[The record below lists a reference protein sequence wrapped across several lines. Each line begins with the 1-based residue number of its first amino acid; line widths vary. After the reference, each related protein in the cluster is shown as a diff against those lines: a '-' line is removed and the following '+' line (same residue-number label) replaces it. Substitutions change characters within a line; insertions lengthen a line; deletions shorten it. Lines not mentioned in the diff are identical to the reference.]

1 MYDSNNFEAIYT
13 EIDLFWHN
21 SLLKSED
28 TCRDYEKLDY
38 NYEQCFSKNL
48 IDFLIQE
55 LGCLP
60 PWFKNAKVIN
70 TLIEMIILKSVLV
83 FLATLSYNFFIP
95 WFNTVGA
102 RKYAAF
108 LRRECVG
115 VAHCAS
121 SKTTTNTVRCVTFPF
136 EANKMV
142 KNLLCGLIEWMLVG
156 ELLWEWY
163 PIEVEGFS
171 H

>member
-28 TCRDYEKLDY
+28 SCTVYEKLDY

-60 PWFKNAKVIN
+60 PWFTNAKVIN
-70 TLIEMIILKSVLV
+70 TLIEMIILTSDIVMRKMLKSMFLRSISI
-83 FLATLSYNFFIP
+83 LATLSYNF
-95 WFNTVGA
+95 
-102 RKYAAF
+102 Y
-108 LRRECVG
+108 
-115 VAHCAS
+115 S
-121 SKTTTNTVRCVTFPF
+121 
-136 EANKMV
+136 
-142 KNLLCGLIEWMLVG
+142 LI
-156 ELLWEWY
+156 
-163 PIEVEGFS
+163 
-171 H
+171 